1 MSAVGVTAFVAAL
14 VLAILVHELFH
25 LLGARWAGMRVD
37 RYFVGFGPTLWST
50 RRGETEV
57 GVKALPLGGFVR
69 IVGMDPDD
77 PVQPP
82 LAEELPI
89 GTSDDDPAIWAALE
103 TGLRGRGADPGTARR
118 IRDTARGVLLPAVSA
133 DADAQA
139 TARRDRLAVALAGAV
154 EQELGPSRRVG
165 DLAHRILRGDEGR
178 RYGDRP
184 AWQRAL
190 AIVLGPL
197 SHAAIAFLLL
207 VGIQLGWS
215 QPTGELTT
223 VVAAVRDGSPAA
235 EAGLRPGDRLLAV
248 GSTVSDDFLV
258 LRDVL
263 RARPGLATD
272 LRVERDDTA
281 AVLRITPEA
290 IELPEGTVGLI
301 GIAVEPALAPVGLR
315 EALTAAAV
323 GPAAGASPGGVIPLV
338 RDSVAGLIRIL
349 SPSGLADLFGQAFGP
364 EERDPTGAVSLV
376 GAASIAG
383 QIGSRDGGLPV
394 LLGLLAA
401 INVFFMLFNL
411 VPLPPFDGGHLVVI
425 GVESAV
431 NGVRRLRG
439 RSADFRVRPEALS
452 ALAAPVMAVL
462 VLLLVA
468 TLWLDL
474 TAPIRL

>member
-1 MSAVGVTAFVAAL
+1 MSGLGVTAFVVAL
-14 VLAILVHELFH
+14 VVAILIHELFH

-77 PVQPP
+77 AVQPP
-82 LAEELPI
+82 LVDELP
-89 GTSDDDPAIWAALE
+89 TELADDDPRLWAALE
-103 TGLRGRGADPGTARR
+103 QGLRGRGAGVETARR
-118 IRDTARGVLLPAVSA
+118 LRDATRSVLAPAEQPTPVGRH
-133 DADAQA
+133 Q
-139 TARRDRLAVALAGAV
+139 RLAAALAGAV
-154 EQELGPSRRVG
+154 AQELGPSRRVG
-165 DLAHRILRGDEGR
+165 DLAHRVLRGDEGR

-184 AWQRAL
+184 GWQRAL

-207 VGIQLGWS
+207 VGVQLGWA

-223 VVAAVRDGSPAA
+223 VVSAVRPGSPAA
-235 EAGLRPGDRLLAV
+235 EAGLRSGDRLLAV
-248 GSTVSDDFLV
+248 GGVASDDFLV
-258 LRDVL
+258 LRGLL
-263 RARPGLATD
+263 RDRPGLATD
-272 LRVERDDTA
+272 VRIERDGEATT
-281 AVLRITPEA
+281 LRMIPEPV
-290 IELPEGTVGLI
+290 ELEDGTVGLI
-301 GIAVEPALAPVGLR
+301 GIAVEPELAAVGFGDALV
-315 EALTAAAV
+315 AAAV
-323 GPAAGASPGGVIPLV
+323 GPAAGASPGGVVPLV
-338 RDSVAGLIRIL
+338 RDSVAGLVRIL
-349 SPSGLADLFGQAFGP
+349 SPAGLADLFGQAFGA

-383 QIGSRDGGLPV
+383 QIGTREGGLPV

-411 VPLPPFDGGHLVVI
+411 LPLPPFDGGHLVVI

-431 NGVRRLRG
+431 NAGRRVRG
-439 RSADFRVRPEALS
+439 RPADFRVRPEALS

-468 TLWLDL
+468 TLWLDV